1 MVFKIVIFVFYAN
14 FVMMNK
20 LKVKFI
26 LLFFFVGLSYGFCQT
41 YKFKT
46 TGLSVSVKEN
56 GKFGNW
62 SDLKPVS
69 IVINLDTKKNRIV
82 IYSEVIQ
89 LFEIIESLPTEENKT
104 DLIYPF
110 VCKDNNGENCTLSF
124 ITRKNQE
131 NRKQLYVKYEDRVLA
146 YNIVNFE

>member
-1 MVFKIVIFVFYAN
+1 
-14 FVMMNK
+14 MNK
-20 LKVKFI
+20 FKVGFL
-26 LLFFFVGLSYGFCQT
+26 LLFLFLSFNYGFSQT

-46 TGLSVSVKEN
+46 TGLSVSAKEAN

-62 SDLKPVS
+62 SELKPVS
-69 IVINLDTKKNRIV
+69 IVVNLDPQKNRIV

-89 LFEIIESLPTEENKT
+89 LFDIVEYLPTEENKT

-124 ITRKNQE
+124 ITRKSQD

>member
-1 MVFKIVIFVFYAN
+1 MS
-14 FVMMNK
+14 K
-20 LKVKFI
+20 LKIGF
-26 LLFFFVGLSYGFCQT
+26 LMLFLFVGLKQGYSQT

-46 TGLSVSVKEN
+46 TGLSVSAKGAN
-56 GKFGNW
+56 GKFSNW
-62 SDLKPVS
+62 SELKPVS

-89 LFEIIESLPTEENKT
+89 LFDIIESLPAEENKT

-110 VCKDNNGENCTLSF
+110 VCKDNNGENSTLSF

-131 NRKQLYVKYEDRVLA
+131 NRMQLYVKYEDRVLA
-146 YNIVNFE
+146 YNIVNLE